1 MVELNK
7 LSKGGETGMKLVD
20 AMIMSSKGVTI
31 ISSVTRK
38 RYKPE
43 ELNAKK
49 LGVAGV
55 VFDSKAGVTNEE
67 MKGDWGFVTQN
78 EAMVENAVLNPVAEQ
93 FEQSLKEMKEIR
105 KGEKKPLSWNDFMK
119 ELDLSYTVYGRK
131 RS

>member
-1 MVELNK
+1 MK
-7 LSKGGETGMKLVD
+7 GETGMKLVD
-20 AMIMSSKGVTI
+20 AMIMSSKGVII

-67 MKGDWGFVTQN
+67 MKGDWGFIAQN
-78 EAMVENAVLNPVAEQ
+78 EDMDENVVLNPVVES
-93 FEQSLKEMKEIR
+93 FEQSLKAMKQIR
-105 KGEKKPLSWNDFMK
+105 KGKKKPLSWNDLMK
-119 ELDLSYTVYGRK
+119 ELDLSYTVYGST